1 MAYKIPLLA
10 FIAVSHLSVRQ
21 ELPVPQV
28 NKVGSPMNIPGFIP
42 FIFKSIIVDFKIIY
56 KKHHPFGQLEAIT
69 CTHNRNREF
78 LQRRRDIN

>member
-28 NKVGSPMNIPGFIP
+28 NKVGSPMKLQ
-42 FIFKSIIVDFKIIY
+42 IF
-56 KKHHPFGQLEAIT
+56 PE
-69 CTHNRNREF
+69 E
-78 LQRRRDIN
+78 